1 MEVKNVKQRI
11 KDVFSR
17 TGYMIDDENRDLNEY
32 IPDSLGFINLIIE
45 LEDEF
50 VISFPDEILGANTFS
65 NLDSLVCFINDLKL
79 E

>member
-32 IPDSLGFINLIIE
+32 IPDSLGFINLVVE

-50 VISFPDEILGANTFS
+50 EIVFPDEILGANTFS
-65 NLDSLVCFINDLKL
+65 NLDSLVCLINDLKL

>member
-1 MEVKNVKQRI
+1 MEVDNVKQRI

-17 TGYMIDDENRDLNEY
+17 TGYMIDGEDRDLNEY

-50 VISFPDEILGANTFS
+50 AISFPDEILGSNTFS
-65 NLDSLVCFINDLKL
+65 DLNSLVSLINNLKTK
-79 E
+79 